1 MKTPGGADGHP
12 GEVDIADGVVPG
24 LQAGAGRRVHVLL
37 YTWQWPYKKYLDI
50 YKFYLTFSSACPS
63 SQNVYLTFI
72 FYLSTFSYVRNTVG

>member
-24 LQAGAGRRVHVLL
+24 LQAGAGRGVHVLL

-50 YKFYLTFSSACPS
+50 YKFLFNLFVCLPFVAKCLS
-63 SQNVYLTFI
+63 N
-72 FYLSTFSYVRNTVG
+72 FYLLFIYI